1 MASYTKAVL
10 DHFKDRMADINS
22 AKLREHSARFAAIA
36 KMAAVDRL
44 ECIKAGKY
52 RIDFD
57 QLGGGYRQTDLLF
70 VTEHDDYRKRHNTA
84 LKVAYDRLAVE
95 LRRASDA
102 AYDRATFRGT
112 AYDLA
117 AELQAH
123 QNFVSRID
131 LAMYAPAMTEKP
143 APKPAPKRAPARKK
157 Q

>member
-10 DHFKDRMADINS
+10 DHFKGRMADINS
-22 AKLREHSARFAAIA
+22 AKLREYRARFAAIA
-36 KMAAVDRL
+36 KMPAVERL

-57 QLGGGYRQTDLLF
+57 QLDGRYHQTDLLF
-70 VTEHDDYRKRHNTA
+70 VTEHDDYRRRHNTA

-95 LRRASDA
+95 LCRASDA

-117 AELQAH
+117 AELQAY

-131 LAMYAPAMTEKP
+131 LAMYAPAPEV
-143 APKPAPKRAPARKK
+143 PKPAPKRAPAKK
-157 Q
+157 

>member
-1 MASYTKAVL
+1 MASYTKAAL
-10 DHFKDRMADINS
+10 DHFKARMVDINS
-22 AKLREHSARFAAIA
+22 AKLREHSARFAAVG
-36 KMAAVDRL
+36 KMATVDRL
-44 ECIKAGKY
+44 ECIKAGRY
-52 RIDFD
+52 RLDFD
-57 QLGGGYRQTDLLF
+57 YLDGRYHQTDRLF
-70 VTEHDDYRKRHNTA
+70 VTEHDDYRERHNTA
-84 LKVAYDRLAVE
+84 LKVEYDRLAVE
-95 LRRASDA
+95 LCKASDA
-102 AYDRATFRGT
+102 AHDRATFRGT

>member
-36 KMAAVDRL
+36 KMSAVERL
-44 ECIKAGKY
+44 ECIRAGKY

-57 QLGGGYRQTDLLF
+57 QLDGRYHQTDLLF
-70 VTEHDDYRKRHNTA
+70 VTEHDDYRKRHNAA

-95 LRRASDA
+95 LCKASDA

-123 QNFVSRID
+123 QNLVSRID
-131 LAMYAPAMTEKP
+131 LTMYAPAHEV
-143 APKPAPKRAPARKK
+143 PKPAPKRAPAKK
-157 Q
+157 